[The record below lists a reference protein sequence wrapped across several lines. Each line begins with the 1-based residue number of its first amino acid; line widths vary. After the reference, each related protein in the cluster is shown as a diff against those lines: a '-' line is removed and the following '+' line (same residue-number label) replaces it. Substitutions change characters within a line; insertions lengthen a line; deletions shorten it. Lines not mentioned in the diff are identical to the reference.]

1 MGNMFSI
8 SSEEEGA
15 LDSTDESSD
24 DGRNAKPV
32 SLTTDA
38 FGVFDGTPLRW
49 TPFKEKVLGKAGA
62 AGYDIFFKDVCVLT
76 KKNRNANKRIF
87 YLLKLATTGG
97 GASALVNRHEEA
109 QDGHAAWMALKTY
122 YEGPIAASEAAKLTR
137 ALLFALRLR
146 QKDNPTLHM
155 NDFNLYTDQLIQLKR
170 PETEEALVD
179 LFLDSIL
186 DPKYEVAISLCK
198 QLKYDTVAQCMEAV
212 RFHTNATIRDDV
224 AERGDT
230 LQHLRAKI
238 RRLQDERKSDD
249 SPKTPPGK
257 DLAPA
262 NGPGKYYKYEE
273 WQALTPEARKAVLVA
288 RGTKRT
294 ARRVPKESPS
304 KPIPHATPIEPAAHA
319 SP

>member
-8 SSEEEGA
+8 APDEDANEESRD
-15 LDSTDESSD
+15 DSRD

-32 SLTTDA
+32 TLTTDA
-38 FGVFDGTPLRW
+38 FGTFDGTPLRW

-62 AGYDIFFKDVCVLT
+62 AGYDTFFKDNCILT

-122 YEGPIAASEAAKLTR
+122 YEGPIAASEAAKLTQ

-146 QKDNPTLHM
+146 PKDNPTLHM

-186 DPKYEVAISLCK
+186 DPKYEVAVSLCK
-198 QLKYDTVAQCMEAV
+198 QLKYETVAQCMEAI
-212 RFHTNATIRDDV
+212 RFHANAAIRDDA

-230 LQHLRAKI
+230 LNNLRAKI
-238 RRLQDERKSDD
+238 RRLQDGRKSDD
-249 SPKTPPGK
+249 SPRTPPAGK
-257 DLAPA
+257 ESAPES
-262 NGPGKYYKYEE
+262 GPGRYYRYKE
-273 WQALTPEARKAVLVA
+273 WEALTPEAKKAVLVA

-294 ARRVPKESPS
+294 ARRTPKEPSPDL
-304 KPIPHATPIEPAAHA
+304 PNVPEEPGTP
-319 SP
+319 